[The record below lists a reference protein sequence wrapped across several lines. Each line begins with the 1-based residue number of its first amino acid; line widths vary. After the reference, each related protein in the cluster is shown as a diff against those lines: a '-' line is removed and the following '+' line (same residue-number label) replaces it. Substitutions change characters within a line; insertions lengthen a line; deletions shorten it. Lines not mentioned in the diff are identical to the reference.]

1 MATQETA
8 AQSAPEPAKPKMPV
22 LMGMVAV
29 GAVVGSAVGVAFLG
43 PMVAA
48 KSGKA
53 LPVAAAHDS
62 AGGDGEHAAP
72 AEGGEGGEGAAAE
85 AAVHLLDNLV
95 LNPAGSNGS
104 RFLLLSVAIE
114 ASSAATVDTFK
125 SRDAELRDI
134 VLTALGTKTVDELT
148 DMSKR
153 DVFKAD
159 LTKSID
165 EHFGKKAVK
174 RLYFPQFVVQ

>member
-8 AQSAPEPAKPKMPV
+8 AQSAPEPTKPKMPV
-22 LMGMVAV
+22 LLGMVAV

-48 KSGKA
+48 KSGKT

-62 AGGDGEHAAP
+62 AGGEGEHAAP
-72 AEGGEGGEGAAAE
+72 AEGEEGGEGAT

-114 ASSAATVDTFK
+114 ANAAATVETFK

-148 DMSKR
+148 DMSNR
-153 DVFKAD
+153 EAFKAD

>member
-1 MATQETA
+1 
-8 AQSAPEPAKPKMPV
+8 MPV

-48 KSGKA
+48 KSGKT

-62 AGGDGEHAAP
+62 AGGEGDHAAP
-72 AEGGEGGEGAAAE
+72 AEGGEGGEGAVAE

-114 ASSAATVDTFK
+114 ANAAATVEIFK

-148 DMSKR
+148 DMTRR
-153 DVFKAD
+153 DAFKAD

>member
-48 KSGKA
+48 KSGKT

-62 AGGDGEHAAP
+62 AGSEGEHAAP
-72 AEGGEGGEGAAAE
+72 AEGGEGGEGATAAP
-85 AAVHLLDNLV
+85 VHLLDNLV

-114 ASSAATVDTFK
+114 ANAAATVEIFK

-148 DMSKR
+148 DMARR
-153 DVFKAD
+153 DAFKAD

>member
-1 MATQETA
+1 MATQETT
-8 AQSAPEPAKPKMPV
+8 AQPAPESAKPKMPV

-29 GAVVGSAVGVAFLG
+29 GAVIGSAVGVAFLG
-43 PMVAA
+43 PMVATKA
-48 KSGKA
+48 GKT
-53 LPVAAAHDS
+53 LPAAAAHDS
-62 AGGDGEHAAP
+62 ASADGEHAAP
-72 AEGGEGGEGAAAE
+72 AEGGEGGEGGAAE

-114 ASSAATVDTFK
+114 ASAAPMVETFK

-134 VLTALGTKTVDELT
+134 VLTALGTKSVDELT

-153 DVFKAD
+153 DVFKTD
-159 LTKSID
+159 LAKAID